1 MQTQQRVNQTDAFS
15 FKQWLIYAEPGF
27 DNDLKHVEEHLNV
40 PVAYTAGADGA
51 ATEARSK
58 KLYAILSGLLQQRPL
73 KLLKKVPNSNGM
85 EVWRQ
90 LSSLYTPKTKSRPL
104 GILSAFM
111 THPAFARDKTLL
123 EQVQG
128 LERIADEYRK
138 SSGTEVADDLL
149 LTTLV
154 KCLPR
159 QLQQH
164 VQLNM
169 TESSTSAEIKERVI
183 AFERLSTT
191 WSKAKVYSELGAVT
205 SYTTDSGGSA
215 PMEINQVS
223 KGKSKGKG
231 QKGKSPQKG
240 KGKDKGKSKDA
251 KGKGKSQ
258 QSGKGYGSSSK
269 GGGKT
274 QAETTDVNRCNYC
287 GASGHWKKD
296 CRKFQADKASGAVR
310 HVEGDDSH
318 SQRVASSHSSTGTAQ
333 QSPSATSYRSTW

>member
-1 MQTQQRVNQTDAFS
+1 
-15 FKQWLIYAEPGF
+15 
-27 DNDLKHVEEHLNV
+27 
-40 PVAYTAGADGA
+40 
-51 ATEARSK
+51 
-58 KLYAILSGLLQQRPL
+58 
-73 KLLKKVPNSNGM
+73 
-85 EVWRQ
+85 
-90 LSSLYTPKTKSRPL
+90 
-104 GILSAFM
+104 
-111 THPAFARDKTLL
+111 
-123 EQVQG
+123 
-128 LERIADEYRK
+128 
-138 SSGTEVADDLL
+138 
-149 LTTLV
+149 
-154 KCLPR
+154 
-159 QLQQH
+159 
-164 VQLNM
+164 
-169 TESSTSAEIKERVI
+169 
-183 AFERLSTT
+183 
-191 WSKAKVYSELGAVT
+191 
-205 SYTTDSGGSA
+205 
-215 PMEINQVS
+215 MEINQVS

-287 GASGHWKKD
+287 GASGHWKTD

>member
-1 MQTQQRVNQTDAFS
+1 MHQHQTDADLVVQTQHRVNQTDAFS

-169 TESSTSAEIKERVI
+169 TESSTFAEIKERVI
-183 AFERLSTT
+183 AFEMLSTT
-191 WSKAKVYSELGAVT
+191 WSKEKVYSELGAVT
-205 SYTTDSGGSA
+205 SYTTDSGGSV
-215 PMEINQVS
+215 PMDINQVS
-223 KGKSKGKG
+223 KGQIKRQRSKRHITTERQG
-231 QKGKSPQKG
+231 QRQRQITAEWQRLWFILQRRWQ
-240 KGKDKGKSKDA
+240 D
-251 KGKGKSQ
+251 
-258 QSGKGYGSSSK
+258 SG
-269 GGGKT
+269 
-274 QAETTDVNRCNYC
+274 R
-287 GASGHWKKD
+287 
-296 CRKFQADKASGAVR
+296 
-310 HVEGDDSH
+310 DD
-318 SQRVASSHSSTGTAQ
+318 
-333 QSPSATSYRSTW
+333 

>member
-1 MQTQQRVNQTDAFS
+1 M
-15 FKQWLIYAEPGF
+15 
-27 DNDLKHVEEHLNV
+27 NV

-169 TESSTSAEIKERVI
+169 TESSTFAEIKERVI
-183 AFERLSTT
+183 AFEMLSTT
-191 WSKAKVYSELGAVT
+191 WSKEKVYSELGAVT
-205 SYTTDSGGSA
+205 SYTTDSGGSV
-215 PMEINQVS
+215 PMDINQVS
-223 KGKSKGKG
+223 KGQIKRQRSKRHITTERQG
-231 QKGKSPQKG
+231 QRQRQITAEWQRLWFILQRRWQ
-240 KGKDKGKSKDA
+240 D
-251 KGKGKSQ
+251 
-258 QSGKGYGSSSK
+258 SG
-269 GGGKT
+269 
-274 QAETTDVNRCNYC
+274 TD
-287 GASGHWKKD
+287 D
-296 CRKFQADKASGAVR
+296 
-310 HVEGDDSH
+310 
-318 SQRVASSHSSTGTAQ
+318 
-333 QSPSATSYRSTW
+333 

>member
-1 MQTQQRVNQTDAFS
+1 MSGVQATQILEAVTRAAEAASQAALALKESNDQAKAQRSGFAEASKVVKCPASFGSSSSTEDQANWLDFAFS
-15 FKQWLIYAEPGF
+15 FKQWLVYAEPGF
-27 DNDLKHVEEHLNV
+27 ETDLKHVEDHLNV
-40 PVAYTAGADGA
+40 PVTYTATSEGA
-51 ATEARSK
+51 ASEVRSK

-73 KLLKKVPNSNGM
+73 KLLKQVPNSNGM

-90 LSSLYTPKTKSRPL
+90 LSSLYTPKTKSRAL
-104 GILSAFM
+104 GILSALM
-111 THPAFARDKTLL
+111 THPAFSRDKTLL

-138 SSGTEVADDLL
+138 SSGADVADDIL

-154 KCLPR
+154 KCLPK

-169 TESSTSAEIKERVI
+169 TETSTFAEIKERVI

-191 WSKAKVYSELGAVT
+191 WSKEKVYSELGAVT
-205 SYTTDSGGSA
+205 SYASDSGGMA

-231 QKGKSPQKG
+231 KGKSPQKG

-251 KGKGKSQ
+251 KGKSKSQ
-258 QSGKGYGSSSK
+258 QNGKGYSTPSK

-274 QAETTDVNRCNYC
+274 
-287 GASGHWKKD
+287 
-296 CRKFQADKASGAVR
+296 DKA
-310 HVEGDDSH
+310 D
-318 SQRVASSHSSTGTAQ
+318 
-333 QSPSATSYRSTW
+333 